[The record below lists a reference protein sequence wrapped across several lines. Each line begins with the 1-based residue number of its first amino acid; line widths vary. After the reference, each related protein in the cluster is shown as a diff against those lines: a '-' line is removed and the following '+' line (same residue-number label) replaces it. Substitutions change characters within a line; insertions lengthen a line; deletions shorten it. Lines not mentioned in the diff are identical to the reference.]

1 MGYRKVSNSVK
12 LELSGT
18 ALAVTLKDLRTVEG
32 KATPHERT
40 SFDSS
45 QKRDD
50 LVNTDSSNGR
60 VMLIDGTSIIYRSYY
75 KLLAKLHHGH
85 LSNADGNG
93 DWVLTISTALSLII
107 DVLEF
112 TPSHVAVVFDH
123 DGEAYTLMR
132 LLLLLVPFIFVG
144 ASQTFRHTLYPAYK
158 SNRPP
163 TPDTIVQG
171 LQYLKASIKAMSIKV
186 IEVRDL
192 PLLQVVPGVEA
203 DDVIGTLALR
213 SVDAGLKV
221 RVVSP
226 DKDFFQIL
234 SPSLRL
240 LRIAPRGFDIVLK
253 CLLPILHM
261 LLFLYS
267 MVSYGME
274 DFAKKYGPIQ
284 PSQFVDV
291 MALVGDKS
299 DNIPGVNGI
308 GDVHAVQLISRFGT
322 LENLLQHIDEV
333 EEERIKKTLIANKE
347 LAILSKELALL
358 RSDLPHYMVPFSISD
373 LVFKKP
379 EDNGEKF
386 TNLLTAIGAYA
397 EGFSLDSVIRRATG
411 GTRRSCGP
419 EHTAV
424 FELLSRIS
432 QTEVKTA
439 LQKMGRNKAVR
450 PDQIP
455 TEAWKILVGEGISW
469 LTSLFNKIFTSAKM
483 PEEWRLSDVIPILKN
498 KGDAQVC
505 NNCRGIKLLNHTMKL
520 WERVIERRLRRETSV
535 SENQFGFMPGR
546 SSIEAIHLIRSLI
559 EKSRERQRDLHLA
572 FIDLEKAY
580 DSVPRELI
588 WKSLIDKGASRRY
601 IKVIRDMYEGAK
613 TRVRTP
619 IGTTEFFPV
628 EVGLHQGSTISPY
641 LFALILD
648 KLSRGIQEDIP
659 WCLIFA
665 DDIVLVSESAK
676 GLNNK
681 LENWREALEDNGLR
695 VSREKTKYLRCD
707 FDNVETAHNEEICI
721 GDKIL
726 QHNESFRYLGSMMHK
741 SRRIDEDVAHC
752 IKAAWLKWRAAT

>member
-1 MGYRKVSNSVK
+1 M
-12 LELSGT
+12 
-18 ALAVTLKDLRTVEG
+18 
-32 KATPHERT
+32 
-40 SFDSS
+40 
-45 QKRDD
+45 
-50 LVNTDSSNGR
+50 
-60 VMLIDGTSIIYRSYY
+60 
-75 KLLAKLHHGH
+75 AKG
-85 LSNADGNG
+85 
-93 DWVLTISTALSLII
+93 
-107 DVLEF
+107 
-112 TPSHVAVVFDH
+112 
-123 DGEAYTLMR
+123 
-132 LLLLLVPFIFVG
+132 
-144 ASQTFRHTLYPAYK
+144 QTFRHTLYPAYK

-411 GTRRSCGP
+411 GTQRSCGP
-419 EHTAV
+419 EHTVV
-424 FELLSRIS
+424 FQLLSKIS

-455 TEAWKILVGEGISW
+455 TEAWKSLVGEGISW

-498 KGDAQVC
+498 KGDAQ
-505 NNCRGIKLLNHTMKL
+505 
-520 WERVIERRLRRETSV
+520 ERVIERRLRRETSV

-588 WKSLIDKGASRRY
+588 WKTLIDKGASRRY

-695 VSREKTKYLRCD
+695 
-707 FDNVETAHNEEICI
+707 
-721 GDKIL
+721 
-726 QHNESFRYLGSMMHK
+726 ESFRYLGSMMHK
-741 SRRIDEDVAHC
+741 SGRIDEDVAHC
-752 IKAAWLKWRAAT
+752 IKAAWLKWRTATGVLCDRNVPLKLKGKFYRVAIRPAMLYGLEFWPITKALANRMEVAE